1 MEKQI
6 TMSSELYARLASHAK
21 GFDTPTNVIERI
33 LDFFEEHQKCSTAKE
48 LENPKV
54 NLPVASYSLEVV
66 FFPDGEEAFKKALLE
81 KRLAWV
87 KLYKTDGSFVVK
99 LWKAHDFREESDLMG
114 NLRSGYLRGWRHK
127 GICRAELAI
136 DKSDI
141 D

>member
-6 TMSSELYARLASHAK
+6 MMTSELYARLASHAK

-33 LDFFEEHQKCSTAKE
+33 LDFYEAYQKCPDEK
-48 LENPKV
+48 PKA
-54 NLPVASYSLEVV
+54 NSPVTSFSIEIV

-87 KLYKTDGSFVVK
+87 KLHKTDGSSVIK
-99 LWKAHDFREESDLMG
+99 LWKAHDFKEDSDLMG